1 MQHGVDPERAFPEP
15 PNVNFTDAAIENLT
29 RSYQFAVDNGMIM
42 TISHADKMIEKD
54 AIGKILNIERNSLV
68 VGYCYD
74 YQVPKARIKTFSN
87 FSIAFSLP
95 YGPENS
101 LLIAWVNGGPKI
113 LSVE

>member
-15 PNVNFTDAAIENLT
+15 PNVKFTDAAIENLA
-29 RSYQFAVDNGMIM
+29 RSYQFAVDNGMVM

-54 AIGKILNIERNSLV
+54 SSGKILNVERDSVV
-68 VGYCYD
+68 VGYFYD
-74 YQVPKARIKTFSN
+74 YQVPKAQIKTFSN

-95 YGPENS
+95 YGPEKS
-101 LLIAWVNGGPKI
+101 LLIDWVNGGPKI